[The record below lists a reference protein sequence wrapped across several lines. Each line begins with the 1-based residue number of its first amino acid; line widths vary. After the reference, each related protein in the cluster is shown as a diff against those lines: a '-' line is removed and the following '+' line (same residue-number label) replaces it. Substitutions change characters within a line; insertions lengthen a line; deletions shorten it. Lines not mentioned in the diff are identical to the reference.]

1 MELTTNVIINARC
14 YAKGTSMAS
23 AYSRRKRIK
32 MMGLKSV
39 AQKLVEKHFPDLDN
53 KRKSEIVNDMVMM
66 ARKYHYGY
74 DEYFYY
80 HFIDKSIEERLS
92 FVSDMVRCDFVR
104 SLNKAVNQHIFDD
117 KGNCAKRFANYYQR
131 DFCAVY
137 KPLMGKLDS
146 VNVGKQIAELKCFI
160 NKHNRFIVKPAA
172 SSCGKGVKIYNTSDY
187 VSVDE
192 LIKELVNG
200 YCVGWNGGF
209 IAEEVIAQD
218 EQMASLHPNS
228 VNTCRLT
235 TIRYDNK
242 VDVIHP
248 FMRIGRGGKIVDNGG
263 AGGLLAVINLK
274 TGELFACMDE
284 NATIYEKHPDSGLD
298 IIGFQIPHWEEALNL
313 AKELAMVVKDNR
325 YTGWDL
331 ALTRDGWVMV
341 EGNPM
346 GQFVGWQIPTQ
357 KGFMPEAQQILK
369 ELNKRPLRY

>member
-23 AYSRRKRIK
+23 AYARHKRIK
-32 MMGLKSV
+32 NMGSKTE
-39 AQKLVEKHFPDLDN
+39 AQKIVEQHFSEFDNTRKAKILD
-53 KRKSEIVNDMVMM
+53 DMVMM

-74 DEYFYY
+74 DEYYYY
-80 HFIDKSIEERLS
+80 HFIDKNLDERLS

-104 SLNKAVNQHIFDD
+104 SLNKAKNQHIFDD

-131 DFCAVY
+131 DFCAVH
-137 KPLMGKLDS
+137 KPLFGKLDP
-146 VNVGKQIAELKCFI
+146 VNEGGQITDLKCFV
-160 NKHNRFIVKPAA
+160 NKHNRFIVKPVA
-172 SSCGKGVKIYNTSDY
+172 SSCGIGVKIYNTSDFI
-187 VSVDE
+187 SIDE

-209 IAEEVIAQD
+209 IAEEVIIQD

-228 VNTCRLT
+228 VNNCRLT

-248 FMRIGRGGKIVDNGG
+248 FMRIGRGGMVVDNGG
-263 AGGLLAVINLK
+263 AGGLLANINPE

-284 NATIYEKHPDSGLD
+284 NATIYEKHPDSGLN
-298 IIGFQIPHWEEALNL
+298 IIGFKIPRWKEALAL
-313 AKELAMVVKDNR
+313 AKELAMEVKDNR

-331 ALTRDGWVMV
+331 ALTKEGWVMV

-357 KGFMPEAQQILK
+357 KGFMAEANNILK
-369 ELNKRPLRY
+369 ELRLKPLKY